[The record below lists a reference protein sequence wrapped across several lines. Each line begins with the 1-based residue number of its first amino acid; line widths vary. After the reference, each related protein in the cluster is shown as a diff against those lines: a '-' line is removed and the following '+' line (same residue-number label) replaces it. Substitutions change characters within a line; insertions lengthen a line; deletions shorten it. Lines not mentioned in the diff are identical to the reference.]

1 MPFAHNAFGSVHGSE
16 RYVLKA
22 SGGAPLVKAEP
33 LLNDYGGIDRRLAFF
48 ASQSSICF
56 RERNYAF
63 DIAARIENAN
73 LA

>member
-1 MPFAHNAFGSVHGSE
+1 MPFAQNAFGSVHGSE

-22 SGGAPLVKAEP
+22 SDGAPLVKAEP
-33 LLNDYGGIDRRLAFF
+33 LLNDCGGIDQRRACF

-56 RERNYAF
+56 PGRNYAL
-63 DIAARIENAN
+63 DIPARIENAN